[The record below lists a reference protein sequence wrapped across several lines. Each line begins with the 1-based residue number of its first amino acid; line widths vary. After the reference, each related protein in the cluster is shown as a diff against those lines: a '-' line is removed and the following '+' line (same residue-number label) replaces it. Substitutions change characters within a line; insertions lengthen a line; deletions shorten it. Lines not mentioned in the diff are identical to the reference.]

1 MTKQQLKMSVNIAH
15 TNGFDENSVRLTIV
29 DDKSRI
35 QFINI
40 KMSLKDYGKLVL
52 GLGDVSLN
60 ATAVNLENVGKKRE
74 SKAFIFEIEDK
85 SYGLIDKI
93 TLRDKLNSE
102 LEEWEI
108 VDDLSS
114 RDSFFKKD
122 DKRYVRVNAYR
133 WHR

>member
-60 ATAVNLENVGKKRE
+60 VTAVNLENVGKKRE